1 MEQHRRQTKRN
12 RLIVTGLVGLVIAMG
27 GLAFASVPLY
37 RMFCQVTGYGGATQR
52 AETAPA
58 AVPGKT
64 VTVRFNAD
72 ISPDLPWTF
81 QPMQKEV
88 TLEIGATGLAF
99 YRVQNNSNRRIV
111 GQATFNVTPYD
122 VGFYFNKLECF
133 CFQEQVLEPGQSA
146 ELPVTFF
153 VDPEMLKD
161 AEAKDVHTVTLSYT
175 FFRAPDQGGA
185 QQKVSDAAAGAETV
199 N

>member
-1 MEQHRRQTKRN
+1 MGQHRQRSRRN
-12 RLIVTGLVGLVIAMG
+12 RLVVGGLVGLVIAMG

-37 RMFCQVTGYGGATQR
+37 RLFCQVTGYGGATQR
-52 AETAPA
+52 AEAAPQ

-64 VTVRFNAD
+64 ITVRFNAD
-72 ISPDLPWTF
+72 IAPDLPWTF
-81 QPMQKEV
+81 QPMQQEV

-99 YRVQNNSNRRIV
+99 YRVHNNSNMRLV
-111 GQATFNVTPYD
+111 GSATFNVTPYD

-133 CFQEQVLEPGQSA
+133 CFQEQLLEPGQSA

-153 VDPEMLKD
+153 VDPEILKD
-161 AEAKDVHTVTLSYT
+161 AATEDVQTVTLSYT
-175 FFRAPDQGGA
+175 FFLAPDQSGA
-185 QQKVSDAAAGAETV
+185 QQKISDAGDGAETV